1 MTIPRCCPYFIM
13 MFMLTRRGQDIFK
26 DSGNPFDESA
36 ASSSSSEEDE
46 MGVAVDTAADGS
58 SAKWG
63 VAGTAS
69 ATATDGA
76 ATAAAQPAEG
86 EEAPNPNSAAADAPP
101 PCPPAATQELP
112 THNGMAAVPSLVG
125 VASGAE
131 VPPPGTASVS
141 ASESSTATSERTSV
155 VA

>member
-1 MTIPRCCPYFIM
+1 MTIPRCCSYFIM
-13 MFMLTRRGQDIFK
+13 MLMLTRRGQDIFE

-36 ASSSSSEEDE
+36 ASSSYSEEDE
-46 MGVAVDTAADGS
+46 MDVAVDTAADGS
-58 SAKWG
+58 SAKGG

-101 PCPPAATQELP
+101 PCPPAATPDLP
-112 THNGMAAVPSLVG
+112 IMAAVSSLVG
-125 VASGAE
+125 AASGAE

-141 ASESSTATSERTSV
+141 VSESSTATSERTSV

>member
-36 ASSSSSEEDE
+36 ANSSSSEEDE
-46 MGVAVDTAADGS
+46 MDGAVDSAADGS
-58 SAKWG
+58 SAKDG

-86 EEAPNPNSAAADAPP
+86 EEAPNPNSAATDAPP
-101 PCPPAATQELP
+101 PCPLAATPELP
-112 THNGMAAVPSLVG
+112 TMAAVSSLVG
-125 VASGAE
+125 AASGTE
-131 VPPPGTASVS
+131 VPPPGAASVS
-141 ASESSTATSERTSV
+141 ASESSTPTSERTSV